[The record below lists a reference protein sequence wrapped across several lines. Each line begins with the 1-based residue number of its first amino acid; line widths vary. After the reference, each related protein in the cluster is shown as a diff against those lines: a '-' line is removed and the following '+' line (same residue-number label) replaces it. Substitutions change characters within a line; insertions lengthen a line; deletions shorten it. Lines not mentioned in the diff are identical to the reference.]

1 VVGQNWKEATMN
13 KTNRILIILVL
24 LVIMALCTVTLV
36 FPVRTL
42 TSAARQLSGL
52 AASIA
57 RLGVPFRDSGWF
69 VRAAVGA
76 LFAVTLDI
84 ICVLLII
91 AEFRWPTPRFIRAE
105 KTTGGEVRV
114 SIASIADRL
123 KYEVDQ
129 LSSVLRCKPKVSAR
143 RGGVVLELDVEAA
156 AGIDVP
162 AKAEQIV
169 ETVRAV
175 IEEGMGLKLARP
187 PKVNLRTVPYPRTP
201 IMPARPGETI
211 PAEPPETIPAE
222 QEPPFTLPE
231 P

>member
-1 VVGQNWKEATMN
+1 MN
-13 KTNRILIILVL
+13 KTNRVLIILAL
-24 LVIMALCTVTLV
+24 LVIMALCTATLV
-36 FPVRTL
+36 FPVRVL
-42 TSAARQLSGL
+42 NSGARQLSGL

-57 RLGVPFRDSGWF
+57 RLGAPFHDTGWF

-76 LFAVTLDI
+76 LFAATLDI

-91 AEFRWPTPRFIRAE
+91 AEFRWPAPKFIRAE

-123 KYEVDQ
+123 KYEIDQ
-129 LSSVLRCKPKVSAR
+129 LPSILRCKPRVSAR
-143 RGGVVLELDVEAA
+143 KGGVVLELDVEAA

-169 ETVRAV
+169 ETARLVV
-175 IEEGMGLKLARP
+175 EERMGLKLARP
-187 PKVNLRTVPYPRTP
+187 PKVNLRTIPYPKAP
-201 IMPARPGETI
+201 IMPVKPGETI
-211 PAEPPETIPAE
+211 SARPPEPIPVE